1 MSILVKLWNL
11 KFDQTLDK
19 SLMKLNILLFQHI
32 NALQKLREEVQKL
45 DIYCKAMT
53 KKVIFARKFY
63 LP

>member
-32 NALQKLREEVQKL
+32 NALKKLREEVQKL
-45 DIYCKAMT
+45 DTYCKA
-53 KKVIFARKFY
+53 IFR
-63 LP
+63 